1 MPRIRMIDTA
11 MYLAGHVPFR
21 GANISAERFYRLS
34 PAPMHTSRLNGADQ
48 EALITAAMRNRKHYL
63 PYCAECDEIVE
74 WDHSGMR
81 VWMHIEEALAD
92 HVAVQVSHENAH
104 IPPADGLAYVVWSY
118 GMPIVWVLNDG
129 TIVQATTELEP
140 RQVKH
145 LAKILQN
152 LTPNHVTKH

>member
-63 PYCAECDEIVE
+63 PYCAECGEIVE

-81 VWMHIEEALAD
+81 VWVHLEEALAD
-92 HVAVQVSHENAH
+92 HVAVQTSHENSH
-104 IPPADGLAYVVWSY
+104 VPPADGLAYVVWSY
-118 GMPIVWVLNDG
+118 GMPVVWVLNNG
-129 TIVQATTELEP
+129 TIVTCTTELEP
-140 RQVKH
+140 RQ
-145 LAKILQN
+145 AK
-152 LTPNHVTKH
+152 HVTKILRDLTPGVVTKA